1 MKRISFFSA
10 LVFLMLAGGWPVH
23 ADGVSSG
30 NPGSIAVEFENQTPC
45 FFFGGYQLS
54 AGMRYGPVRF
64 RVSTQDSGEA
74 DFEDTGIDSR
84 SDTFR
89 RSYDDGSLSVS
100 VDWFFSKYF
109 FTYASLGSNRWLVQN
124 NDTLAT
130 DHLRTLDAGLGL
142 GFQYFIYKG
151 LFVQLAAHVN
161 VRERKSLMI
170 QGEEYTIPGIDYSPG
185 LRLGYRF
192 Q

>member
-1 MKRISFFSA
+1 MKRISFFNA
-10 LVFLMLAGGWPVH
+10 LVFLMLAGAWSVQ
-23 ADGVSSG
+23 ADGVSSSKQ
-30 NPGSIAVEFENQTPC
+30 GSIAVEFENQTPC
-45 FFFGGYQLS
+45 FFFGGYQVS
-54 AGMRYGPVRF
+54 VEVRRGPIRF

-74 DFEDTGIDSR
+74 DFENTGIDSQ
-84 SDTFR
+84 SGTFR
-89 RSYDDGSLSVS
+89 RSYDYGSLSVS
-100 VDWFFSKYF
+100 MDYFFSKYF

-124 NDTLAT
+124 KDTLAT

-161 VRERKSLMI
+161 VRERKSLII
-170 QGEEYTIPGIDYSPG
+170 QDEEYTIPGIDYSPG

>member
-1 MKRISFFSA
+1 
-10 LVFLMLAGGWPVH
+10 MLAGAWSVQ
-23 ADGVSSG
+23 ADGVSSSKQ
-30 NPGSIAVEFENQTPC
+30 GSIAVEFENQTPC

-84 SDTFR
+84 SGTFR

-100 VDWFFSKYF
+100 VDYFLSKHF

-124 NDTLAT
+124 KDTLAT
-130 DHLRTLDAGLGL
+130 NHLRTLDAGLGL
-142 GFQYFIYKG
+142 GFQTFIYKG

-161 VRERKSLMI
+161 VRERKSLII
-170 QGEEYTIPGIDYSPG
+170 QGKEYTIPGMDYSPG
-185 LRLGYRF
+185 LRVGYRF
-192 Q
+192 K

>member
-1 MKRISFFSA
+1 MKRISFFKA
-10 LVFLMLAGGWPVH
+10 LVFIMLAGGWPVH
-23 ADGVSSG
+23 ADGLTSSD
-30 NPGSIAVEFENQTPC
+30 PGSIAVEIENQTPC

-54 AGMRYGPVRF
+54 IGMRYGPFRF
-64 RVSTQDSGEA
+64 RVSTQDSGQA

-84 SDTFR
+84 NSAFR
-89 RSYDDGSLSVS
+89 RSYDDGSLSAS
-100 VDWFFSKYF
+100 VDYFFSKYF

-124 NDTLAT
+124 KDTLVT

-151 LFVQLAAHVN
+151 FFVQLAAQGN
-161 VRERKSLMI
+161 VRERQSLI
-170 QGEEYTIPGIDYSPG
+170 IEGEQYTVPGFDYSPG

-192 Q
+192 